1 MRNSFTALKNAC
13 AAPVHF
19 HFSSL
24 QNLSNHDSLI
34 VLILLPF
41 PEYLIVGVVSYVGF
55 PGGSDGKG
63 STCSAGNLGLIP
75 GLERSP
81 GEGNGYPFQ
90 YSCLENFVDRGAWQA
105 AVHGVAKSWT

>member
-13 AAPVHF
+13 AAPMHF

-41 PEYLIVGVVSYVGF
+41 PEYHIVGVLSYVGF